1 MTSLEMVII
10 VARKL
15 GSLRDEVAFLGG
27 ATTSF
32 LITDRHILRCG
43 PPWMWT

>member
-1 MTSLEMVII
+1 
-10 VARKL
+10 
-15 GSLRDEVAFLGG
+15 LGG